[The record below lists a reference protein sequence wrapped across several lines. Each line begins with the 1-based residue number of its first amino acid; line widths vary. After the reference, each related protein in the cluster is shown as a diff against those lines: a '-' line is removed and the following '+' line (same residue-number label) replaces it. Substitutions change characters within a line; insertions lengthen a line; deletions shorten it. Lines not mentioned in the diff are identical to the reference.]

1 MIKKRYQEEEPF
13 EKFLPGLFA
22 GLGAAVSGAARAG
35 ASALGG
41 IGSAVARTGA
51 SAAQAGTRA
60 INAATQS
67 AENSAKIAAP
77 TTPKVGGIGG
87 ESSSAPKPK
96 KEEERSS
103 IDTPAFDTST
113 APMNQIGKSID
124 ILNESTLMLLKAA
137 RGTSM
142 VLSRSRPPAK
152 PKGRAIVTETT
163 SSTAMQPSSSAA
175 LAAPTAPTDAQLRP
189 KATVTEAPAPPPA
202 PESPTTAN
210 GSKGPSRPG
219 GLAPQSAPKG
229 PWKITLNSRRNT
241 KGTRIEGQPPVAPEQ
256 HEALGSAFADNF
268 NNGLGAMQNVG
279 GHVAPWQ
286 GLDTPEF
293 DPNQAPM
300 MRSFSS
306 RRKWFDLSR
315 G

>member
-1 MIKKRYQEEEPF
+1 MIKKSYQEEEPF

-35 ASALGG
+35 ASTLGG
-41 IGSAVARTGA
+41 IDS
-51 SAAQAGTRA
+51 
-60 INAATQS
+60 
-67 AENSAKIAAP
+67 
-77 TTPKVGGIGG
+77 
-87 ESSSAPKPK
+87 
-96 KEEERSS
+96 
-103 IDTPAFDTST
+103 FDTST
-113 APMNQIGKSID
+113 ASMNQIVKSVD

-142 VLSRSRPPAK
+142 ILSRSRPPAK

-175 LAAPTAPTDAQLRP
+175 LAAPAAPTDAQLRP
-189 KATVTEAPAPPPA
+189 KSTVTEAPAPPPA

-241 KGTRIEGQPPVAPEQ
+241 KGTRIQGQPPVAPEQ